1 MTSALTNRLNREINS
16 DIIVMEIIGQLAK
29 SWRQLSST
37 DTKGNST
44 RLLLLLLLLKHV
56 WTAVTNRLLELQLVF
71 SFFHIYFFLADA
83 LETFR

>member
-16 DIIVMEIIGQLAK
+16 DDIVMEIIGQMAK

-44 RLLLLLLLLKHV
+44 RLLLLLLKHV

-83 LETFR
+83 LDTFR